1 MKKNKDWLGVI
12 AVAVAVAFLTGCA
25 QEIESDPQI
34 TSLESASLSLASAS
48 LLPAGE
54 SGYRT
59 YLYSEQ
65 DIDVYTRLGG
75 SGYYEQGMI
84 VQTIHV
90 EVGDPVR
97 RGQLL
102 AQLED
107 DQLTFEADYAQ
118 AKADEARARLTRI
131 EELRQNEFVSPSE
144 YEEALYASRQADA
157 ELESAKLDLSRTRL
171 RAPFDGVVS
180 RRYVRQGELAE
191 EGFALFRITAM
202 TPLRA
207 RLLVPESEAS
217 AFRAGA
223 PVKLS
228 ASDGQVATGRVL
240 VVGPTIDAASGTREV
255 IVELPEPGGFRPGA
269 AVVAEPSP
277 LREMEDR

>member
-34 TSLESASLSLASAS
+34 TSLESASLSLASANPM
-48 LLPAGE
+48 PAGE